1 MALFSFRH
9 SVKTFSEKCRSEIR
23 TAQLGQTEAH
33 LAYITRPKAT
43 RVVLQE
49 RLSGDTRPR
58 SARNA
63 EEAAQKSKGRVCE
76 RIMLALPVEVSP
88 EQREALARAFAE
100 RLTQGIAGYVV
111 GIHDKHGND
120 TRNPHAHF
128 VFFDVKEKTGGRGR
142 PKSILGFARKNAIE
156 NTAKMWTELHNGMM
170 HKWGFGS
177 DSEISHLS
185 YANRRIDH
193 IPTIHEGTGARAT
206 PKTKKMNKKEW
217 RHIDQGHTRAEAN
230 LVIREINELKENQTN
245 ERELRLG
252 TSNGDNS
259 AQRGGGVSKQ
269 REFAGSEFR
278 TPAEYERPSHP
289 AKRTKSGHCD
299 TGKNTNPI
307 SRQVQAGARCRQG
320 RQSRFPPLARFG
332 LARHLRGRRR
342 IRRIYRELIMLR
354 DTLRARLLPNEWQRR
369 LRSDDTR
376 QKEARQCL
384 RQQAKP
390 RISEAE
396 LFE

>member
-9 SVKTFSEKCRSEIR
+9 SVKTFSEKCRRKAR
-23 TAQLGQTEAH
+23 TAHLGQTEAH

-49 RLSGDTRPR
+49 RLSGNTRPR
-58 SARNA
+58 SAKNA

-76 RIMLALPVEVSP
+76 RIMLALPVEASP

-156 NTAKMWTELHNGMM
+156 NTASMWTELHNGMM

-185 YANRRIDH
+185 YANRGIDH
-193 IPTIHEGTGARAT
+193 IPTIHEGAGARAT
-206 PKTKKMNKKEW
+206 PKTKKTNKKEW
-217 RHIDQGHTRAEAN
+217 RHIDQGHTRAETN
-230 LVIREINELKENQTN
+230 LVIREINKLKENQTN
-245 ERELRLG
+245 GRDTRLG
-252 TSNGDNS
+252 TNNGDHP
-259 AQRGGGVSKQ
+259 AERRGGVSKQ
-269 REFAGSEFR
+269 REFTGSECR
-278 TPAEYERPSHP
+278 TPAEDERPSHP
-289 AKRTKSGHCD
+289 AKRAESGHDD
-299 TGKNTNPI
+299 TGKNTIPI
-307 SRQVQAGARCRQG
+307 GRQVPAGARGRPG
-320 RQSRFPPLARFG
+320 RQAKFPPFARFG
-332 LARHLRGRRR
+332 LARRLRGRRG

-354 DTLRARLLPNEWQRR
+354 DTLKARLMPLEGQRR
-369 LRSDDTR
+369 SRLETP
-376 QKEARQCL
+376 EAVCHHHRPPKTT
-384 RQQAKP
+384 KP
-390 RISEAE
+390 RRGEAE
-396 LFE
+396 RDS